1 MRDPRAASRMAT
13 DLSGMSAYTAQE
25 PGVLLDAEPAGI
37 ATAQPGSTFLSATP
51 EDDTNI
57 VMKTIGTVLGAP
69 FNLLRGAKEGLEDA
83 IGHPYAMQRDAQ
95 DEQYAM
101 LASVL
106 SDSDKAAMGMP
117 VDRTGVNA
125 RQTNTSTVATGNNYG
140 ISPTL
145 TPRKTGIV
153 ELLTGESRKQR
164 ALQMAKLQAALKA
177 QGINLNIE
185 AVKSGIYKDNMAG
198 WKDEMQGFKTQNEA
212 WEVPA
217 NNKAWR
223 ATEAAKQAEHYA
235 GAYENTMQGYQ
246 AKAKGDQTYT
256 LTPGIDARNWGAAAA
271 SNAQALRTNTLLPI
285 QATTETM
292 RAARERARVDKEVA
306 TGTAGPATMRAA
318 TDAASKLEAALAKVR
333 PGFWGSINQK
343 GATPKEKQVYMEFGV
358 PEKKNELGLGTGE
371 YDVEAWRKTLIPD
384 ASETKSTDD
393 IIAGIMQSIEDMKR
407 QLDTGEKSSPS
418 VASPA
423 MDAPAVNT
431 DSWTPQQWD
440 ADIPQ
445 GLKPEEAIQ
454 YIIKKGGKSRKQAAD
469 IVRMIAASQKKQ

>member
-1 MRDPRAASRMAT
+1 MMGNYSLQDSLRGVGLTPLGEDIMRDPRAASRMAT
-13 DLSGMSAYTAQE
+13 DLSGMSAYRAEQ
-25 PGVLLDAEPAGI
+25 PGILLDAEPAGI

-164 ALQMAKLQAALKA
+164 ALQMAQLQAALKA

-217 NNKAWR
+217 NNQAWR
-223 ATEAAKQAEHYA
+223 ATEAAKQATERATA
-235 GAYENTMQGYQ
+235 GAQGALAGKYGAEGGLARERAAQ
-246 AKAKGDQTYT
+246 VRA
-256 LTPGIDARNWGAAAA
+256 LTPGIDYRNWQAG
-271 SNAQALRTNTLLPI
+271 NA
-285 QATTETM
+285 
-292 RAARERARVDKEVA
+292 
-306 TGTAGPATMRAA
+306 
-318 TDAASKLEAALAKVR
+318 
-333 PGFWGSINQK
+333 
-343 GATPKEKQVYMEFGV
+343 
-358 PEKKNELGLGTGE
+358 
-371 YDVEAWRKTLIPD
+371 
-384 ASETKSTDD
+384 
-393 IIAGIMQSIEDMKR
+393 
-407 QLDTGEKSSPS
+407 
-418 VASPA
+418 
-423 MDAPAVNT
+423 
-431 DSWTPQQWD
+431 
-440 ADIPQ
+440 
-445 GLKPEEAIQ
+445 
-454 YIIKKGGKSRKQAAD
+454 
-469 IVRMIAASQKKQ
+469 